1 MLRLEPA
8 NTKELLAS
16 PLTVTCFKN
25 VGCYEFCE
33 KIQRVKHH
41 PMLTRLFISG
51 LHENQV
57 KLAGVT
63 FTLSTVVISDAT
75 GIPNVGEKWFK
86 KGRLKKQDFEFLLK
100 PRHQNQTKRFFPFS
114 HLLDRY
120 APMMKIIMKYF
131 SCEGIFS
138 RLYSYHIRILMN
150 FTRVRMLNIPYY
162 LFQSIEKIAY
172 IS

>member
-1 MLRLEPA
+1 MLRLELA

-16 PLTVTCFKN
+16 PLTITCFKH
-25 VGCYEFCE
+25 VGCYDFCE

-57 KLAGVT
+57 KLAEVT
-63 FTLSTVVISDAT
+63 CTLSIVVISNDT

-86 KGRLKKQDFEFLLK
+86 KGRLKKWDFKFFLK
-100 PRHQNQTKRFFPFS
+100 PRQQNQTKRFFPFS
-114 HLLDRY
+114 HLLDIY

-131 SCEGIFS
+131 SCEGRFQGS
-138 RLYSYHIRILMN
+138 
-150 FTRVRMLNIPYY
+150 IPIT
-162 LFQSIEKIAY
+162 SG
-172 IS
+172 S